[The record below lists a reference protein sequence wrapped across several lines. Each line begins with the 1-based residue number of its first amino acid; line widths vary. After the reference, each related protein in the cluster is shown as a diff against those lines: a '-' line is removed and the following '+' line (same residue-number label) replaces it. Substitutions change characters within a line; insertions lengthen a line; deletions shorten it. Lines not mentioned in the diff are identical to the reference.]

1 MRFAALLLAAA
12 LCSPLSARAQ
22 GDPIPSNRIP
32 VTGSAHNFATG
43 NRVWTAL
50 GDLFV
55 DPFIGSDGHGHT
67 FPGASVPF
75 GMVQLSPDTRLDGWD
90 GCSGYHGSDDRIF
103 GFSHTHLSGTG
114 CSDYGDILFFPS
126 RGTVQWRS
134 SYGRTLGDGYGSPVK
149 PSRTRHARAGA
160 YSVLLADTGI
170 LVELTATARTG
181 WQRYTFPQPDSAF
194 VLLDLTQRDQVLDS
208 HLRVV
213 NDTEIEGYRVS
224 RAWATNQRVY
234 FVARFSRP
242 VDVVFAVGDAM
253 RDGMREAGG
262 TSVKAAIRPRG
273 MRRVSLY
280 DPPLTRDDSDQLL
293 IKVGI
298 SAVDIDGARR
308 NLDAEAPDWD
318 IVRVAG
324 AAAAAW
330 DSTLRCV
337 DAEGGTDAQRTTFY
351 TALYHTFLQPNLYT
365 DVDGRYRG
373 RDDSVHVAN
382 GWTQYTVFS
391 LWDTFRAA
399 HPLYA
404 LLQPARDI
412 DFINTFLAQYDE
424 GGALP
429 VWELSA
435 NETNCM
441 IGYHAVPVIAD
452 AWAKGLRGFDG
463 ERALEAMIA
472 SASAH
477 TRGLDDYRALGF
489 IPADREAES
498 VSKTLEYAYDDW
510 CIARMAASLGHA
522 DIAANYDLRAQSW
535 KNGFDPQTG
544 FMRPKLGAR
553 WKTPFSPTDVD
564 FHFTEANSWQYS
576 FFVPQDI
583 AGHIAAL
590 GGSAAYAAKLD
601 SLFGSSPTTTGRKQ
615 DDISGLIGQ
624 YAHGN
629 EPSHHMAYLYD
640 YCGQPWKTQRLVA
653 QIRDSLYRAT
663 PDGLIGNEDC
673 GQMSAWY
680 VFSAFGFY
688 PVTPGQ
694 DTYAMGSPLFPR
706 AVLRVGNG
714 RTFTIT
720 RTGDGPYIQSARL
733 NGKPFDRCWIR
744 HGEITAGGTLAF
756 AMGHTPNTHW
766 GVGRDA
772 APPSTITAPSIVPAP
787 FVAAGDTPFRDS
799 TRVVLGDLD
808 PRATIYWTTDGEP
821 TTASAR
827 YTTPITVRDAT
838 TLRFRA
844 YAPDGTHSE
853 TQSAAFLVL
862 DPSRRIALQSH
873 YSPQYPASGP
883 EGLIDGVRG
892 GNDFRLG
899 AWQGYDGTHLDA
911 VVDLGSSRTIAS
923 VACGFLQDQN
933 SWIFMP
939 RALRVDTSLDSVQWE
954 PGGASVNSV
963 DEHVDGAIL
972 QDLAVRFAARPTRY
986 IRLHAESP
994 LDCPAWHKG
1003 HGNTCWIFA
1012 DEIVV
1017 R

>member
-1 MRFAALLLAAA
+1 MRAAVWLLPALLVTS
-12 LCSPLSARAQ
+12 CGSPACADPPPIHPGRMSLTIEGSLSV
-22 GDPIPSNRIP
+22 GP
-32 VTGSAHNFATG
+32 GSHNG
-43 NRVWTAL
+43 NRV
-50 GDLFV
+50 
-55 DPFIGSDGHGHT
+55 DPRIGTGGHGHT

-90 GCSGYHGSDDRIF
+90 GCSAYHATDDRVF

-134 SYGRTLGDGYGSPVK
+134 SYGRAVGDGYGSPLDK
-149 PSRTRHARAGA
+149 SHEFARAGIYHA
-160 YSVLLADTGI
+160 RLADTGI
-170 LVELTATARTG
+170 DVDLTATSRTG
-181 WQRYTFPQPDSAF
+181 WQRYTFTRPDSAF
-194 VLLDLTQRDQVLDS
+194 VLLDLTQRDEVIDS
-208 HLRVV
+208 HLRIVS
-213 NDTEIEGYRVS
+213 DTEVEGFRYS
-224 RAWATNQRVY
+224 RAWATNQRVF

-242 VDVVFAVGDAM
+242 IDAVLAVGDSV
-253 RDGMREAGG
+253 RPGLREAQG
-262 TSVKAAIRPRG
+262 TSIKAAFLPRG
-273 MRRVSLY
+273 LARFDAAVGGS
-280 DPPLTRDDSDQLL
+280 TESDQL
-293 IKVGI
+293 IVKVGI
-298 SAVDIDGARR
+298 SAVDIEGARR
-308 NLDAEAPDWD
+308 NLDAEAPDWN
-318 IVRVAG
+318 IVRVAD

-337 DAEGGTDAQRTTFY
+337 DTEGGTDAQRTTFY

-373 RDDSVHVAN
+373 RDDSVRVAN

-404 LLQPARDI
+404 LVQPQRDV

-424 GGALP
+424 AGALP

-435 NETNCM
+435 NETDCM
-441 IGYHAVPVIAD
+441 IGYHAVSVIAD

-463 ERALEAMIA
+463 ERALKAMLA
-472 SASAH
+472 SASAS
-477 TRGLDDYRALGF
+477 TRGLADYREFGYV
-489 IPADREAES
+489 PADREAES
-498 VSKTLEYAYDDW
+498 VSKTLEYAYDNW
-510 CIARMAASLGHA
+510 CIARMAQSLGHA
-522 DIAANYDLRAQSW
+522 SIATEYDLRAQSW
-535 KNGFDPQTG
+535 KNVFDPQTG

-576 FFVPQDI
+576 FFVPHDI

-590 GGSAAYAAKLD
+590 GGRAAYAAKLD
-601 SLFGSSPTTTGRKQ
+601 SLFGSSPATTGRTQ
-615 DDISGLIGQ
+615 ADITGLIGQ

-640 YCGQPWKTQRLVA
+640 YCGQPWKTQRRVA

-663 PDGLIGNEDC
+663 PDGLAGNEDC

-680 VFSAFGFY
+680 VFSALGFY

-694 DTYAMGSPLFPR
+694 DTYAIGSPLFPR
-706 AVLRVGNG
+706 AVLRVGEG

-720 RTGDGPYIQSARL
+720 RTGDGPYIQSVRF

-744 HGEITAGGTLAF
+744 HREITAGGTLAF
-756 AMGHTPNTHW
+756 VMGHTPNTRW
-766 GVGRDA
+766 GVARDA
-772 APPSTITAPSIVPAP
+772 TPPSAIASPSITPAP
-787 FVAAGDTPFRDS
+787 FVAVGDTPFRDS

-808 PRATIYWTTDGEP
+808 PHATIYWTTVGEP
-821 TTASAR
+821 TPASTR
-827 YTTPITVRDAT
+827 YVAPITARDAT

-844 YAPDGTHSE
+844 YGADGSHSE
-853 TQSAAFLVL
+853 TQTATFLVL
-862 DPSRRIALQSH
+862 DPSRHIALQSH

-883 EGLIDGVRG
+883 EGLIDGLRG
-892 GNDFRLG
+892 GRDFRLG

-911 VVDLGSSRTIAS
+911 VVDLGSARP
-923 VACGFLQDQN
+923 VHEVGCGFLQDQN

-939 RALRVDTSLDSVQWE
+939 RSLRVETSLDSVRWDSAGE
-954 PGGASVNSV
+954 TLDTI
-963 DEHVDGAIL
+963 DEHADGAIT
-972 QDLAVRFAARPTRY
+972 QQLATTFSPRPARY
-986 IRLHAESP
+986 IRIHAESP
-994 LDCPAWHKG
+994 IMCPAWHKG
-1003 HGNTCWIFA
+1003 RGNTCWIFA